1 MKSWKTTLAGVGA
14 IMMAVGAALSAH
26 FDSDATTVAN
36 WGAVMAAVIA
46 GIGLIAARDNNVSS
60 EQAGAK

>member
-1 MKSWKTTLAGVGA
+1 MKSYKTTLAGIAA
-14 IMMAVGAALSAH
+14 ILVAAASVFTGLSDGTAV
-26 FDSDATTVAN
+26 DWT
-36 WGAVMAAVIA
+36 AVIGAVIA